1 VGELME
7 FDKTDIA
14 VMLEILVT
22 SEKIKP
28 TQYVKREVLKKYGLL
43 ATAKDRVITAIIYEI
58 GRRLGLI
65 DRIYTQVLNL
75 DKDELN
81 PWVRASLR
89 LITFVCQ
96 FRRNDVELIGATR
109 IYTPLVIKDVLG
121 QEEAWRIRDYF
132 TKVCSFSYKP
142 KTDDERLEVK
152 FMVSAWIIRK
162 LESEI
167 GKEETIEFL
176 KAINERPPLSLRVNT
191 LKASVEE
198 ILQELRKLD
207 IDAWISP
214 YVPTVIKFRGRI
226 NYEEF
231 RPFTEGKVIPQED
244 SSAMASIILG
254 PKPGEV
260 VVDLCAAPGGKTTH
274 IAELMKNQGKI
285 YAFEIYED
293 RAEYLRNLL
302 KRVGVTIAEVIVE
315 DARKAPELLG
325 RGVADRVLLDP
336 PCSST
341 GTLAKNFEARWR
353 IDDEKLSELTA
364 LQKELLRSAV
374 LVAKVGGRIL
384 YTTCSVFVEEG
395 EEVVRSVLEEFGDA
409 LRLVHLKGPFSEG
422 FLPGTMR
429 AWPHKHKTTGFFY
442 ALLEK
447 VKEVG
452 A

>member
-1 VGELME
+1 MGELME

-65 DRIYTQVLNL
+65 DRIYTQVLIL

-162 LESEI
+162 LKSEI

-176 KAINERPPLSLRVNT
+176 KAINERPPLS
-191 LKASVEE
+191 
-198 ILQELRKLD
+198 
-207 IDAWISP
+207 
-214 YVPTVIKFRGRI
+214 VPCL
-226 NYEEF
+226 
-231 RPFTEGKVIPQED
+231 P
-244 SSAMASIILG
+244 L
-254 PKPGEV
+254 
-260 VVDLCAAPGGKTTH
+260 
-274 IAELMKNQGKI
+274 
-285 YAFEIYED
+285 
-293 RAEYLRNLL
+293 
-302 KRVGVTIAEVIVE
+302 
-315 DARKAPELLG
+315 
-325 RGVADRVLLDP
+325 
-336 PCSST
+336 
-341 GTLAKNFEARWR
+341 
-353 IDDEKLSELTA
+353 LSE
-364 LQKELLRSAV
+364 
-374 LVAKVGGRIL
+374 
-384 YTTCSVFVEEG
+384 YF
-395 EEVVRSVLEEFGDA
+395 
-409 LRLVHLKGPFSEG
+409 
-422 FLPGTMR
+422 
-429 AWPHKHKTTGFFY
+429 
-442 ALLEK
+442 
-447 VKEVG
+447 
-452 A
+452 